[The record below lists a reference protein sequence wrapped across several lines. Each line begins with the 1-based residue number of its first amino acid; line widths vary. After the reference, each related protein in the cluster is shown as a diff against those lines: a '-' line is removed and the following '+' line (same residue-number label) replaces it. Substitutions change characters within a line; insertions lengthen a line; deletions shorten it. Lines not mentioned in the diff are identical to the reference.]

1 MMALKQYIKIK
12 DKEELI
18 GKNFYEIENQQEY
31 IKLLKKEKKIKTEFH
46 GNHDFYNLIKGVAIE
61 GSKLYNISDENQI
74 VPIIENYIERNFGGI
89 SYKIDID
96 FELVIDDISYEMKKL
111 KYEILNEK
119 IYRSRI
125 RRDEDDEK
133 QEEDKIIKVTSIYLF
148 KKIYNEA
155 CTLENYDKDDIKG
168 IVYKI
173 KGDHVDKYNL
183 NKCIND
189 NINDNN
195 TRFLLLKVN
204 SNLAPLI
211 NLNIKMQNPDK
222 KDIEFI
228 NGSPFLDDNNNEY
241 KVKKIYE
248 ILNSASKQNKI
259 VILQNLDLIQ
269 PFLSD
274 LYNMNYKI
282 IYGQKYARICLDN
295 FIEYLTPVNDSF
307 RIIILIDNKF
317 VNSIDMA
324 FFNRFEKIQ
333 IGFSDLLDTKQKKLL
348 GEILSEIRLKEEIRK
363 EQSKINYD
371 LNRLLINCCEQEIG
385 GLVYYYFLEN
395 KNEKIDEDNIK
406 DKIYS
411 KISNILPQDIIINLS
426 ERNPIKKK
434 YFDQKKY
441 NNFKEY
447 IKDLELANY
456 KISII
461 YTFSNITNIIES
473 YHKTEQIMISEIN
486 TEEKLK
492 SDIDDIKKKYFN
504 EDQNNNL
511 IIINFEQYNTNKI
524 QFISD
529 YISNYYKDDDYKYIF
544 IIHIQRSFNIENK
557 SKREIIYSIP
567 DIYNNI
573 NQIFIDNLNGSDIS
587 LKDLL
592 YKNIKDVIFNTET
605 FMNLEKEFQ
614 NSLVDF
620 VYDEMY
626 AKSKNE
632 GNKKI
637 TKENFSI
644 FYREKYDEIIKENN
658 LNDEKYIDE
667 MTNYMAKDIE
677 FKNDLIKKAK
687 ELIEIDIEAQEGCQS
702 LLVNKI
708 FKENH
713 INKNTIDII
722 SCILDYIKENI
733 FKKYLQY
740 IFRVLEHNNILTT
753 LMEISTDRYNKLDK
767 DDKSIRNNSNKIIIK
782 ELKSKFLERI
792 KVDDVKY
799 KAKFLFNYK
808 IPGFYN
814 FYKDLS
820 DYLAKNITAE
830 FFNNE
835 KKLRDYNGDKP
846 GNAKSIFV
854 GKEKELLDKVLEK
867 ISQDKLYFGLIKKI
881 TPDLIIKDYII
892 FYLEKYIGVYFK
904 SFGKII
910 ELLLNLKFSD
920 KNDIIKD
927 NASNP
932 INIIILKIIWLE
944 SNNNYI
950 ERILKAFEIVKD
962 IANDNDEIELF
973 HMIYDSI
980 YDIER
985 PIQYIVNEE
994 KNPEFKREVNECFYI
1009 LLVGLCL
1016 SVTSKDMQLVEITI
1030 KDYYNKLKEINN
1042 ILQNLNHDLNIY
1054 INELYIIDDLIKNNN
1069 LKLK

>member
-1 MMALKQYIKIK
+1 MFIIFTFNGEKLEENIRLIGACSPYRIRKSNAEKCGLTREDEQEYELVYKIYQLPQSLLHYVFYFGSIKDEDEKKYIKSIIQIIFNKDEEELLKLTTEAISICHIFLRKTFEDPSIVSLREIVRFTKCVEFFHDYFLKKNNQNKNEIDDDIKKYNKIKSIICSIYLCYYIRLINDEKRGQFDVELQKVLLRIVNVYSEEKYEEKRGDLFGKIKLKKLKEDIREQNIEQFSDILKIEEDFLLEQIDLPIGIGINELLKENLFLLFLAVVTKIPLIIVGKSGTSKSLSTQLIYNSMKGKYSKNEFFKKYPSIIQIYYQGSEFTTHENVKELFNKAEGLYESYKKIKKKDDLESIYMILFDNLDLAEKAPTNPLEILNHKLEYDIKNEGICFVGISNYSLDANKTNRSLSLSLPNLEDKLNQLKSTSESIARSISRDLSEDTSDLLIFNILSRAYKLYKYYLNFIKKMMALKQYIKIK

-133 QEEDKIIKVTSIYLF
+133 QEEDKIIKVTSVYLF

-492 SDIDDIKKKYFN
+492 SDIDDIKKK
-504 EDQNNNL
+504 
-511 IIINFEQYNTNKI
+511 
-524 QFISD
+524 
-529 YISNYYKDDDYKYIF
+529 IF
-544 IIHIQRSFNIENK
+544 
-557 SKREIIYSIP
+557 
-567 DIYNNI
+567 
-573 NQIFIDNLNGSDIS
+573 
-587 LKDLL
+587 
-592 YKNIKDVIFNTET
+592 
-605 FMNLEKEFQ
+605 
-614 NSLVDF
+614 
-620 VYDEMY
+620 
-626 AKSKNE
+626 
-632 GNKKI
+632 
-637 TKENFSI
+637 
-644 FYREKYDEIIKENN
+644 
-658 LNDEKYIDE
+658 
-667 MTNYMAKDIE
+667 
-677 FKNDLIKKAK
+677 
-687 ELIEIDIEAQEGCQS
+687 
-702 LLVNKI
+702 
-708 FKENH
+708 
-713 INKNTIDII
+713 
-722 SCILDYIKENI
+722 
-733 FKKYLQY
+733 
-740 IFRVLEHNNILTT
+740 
-753 LMEISTDRYNKLDK
+753 
-767 DDKSIRNNSNKIIIK
+767 
-782 ELKSKFLERI
+782 
-792 KVDDVKY
+792 
-799 KAKFLFNYK
+799 
-808 IPGFYN
+808 
-814 FYKDLS
+814 
-820 DYLAKNITAE
+820 
-830 FFNNE
+830 
-835 KKLRDYNGDKP
+835 
-846 GNAKSIFV
+846 
-854 GKEKELLDKVLEK
+854 
-867 ISQDKLYFGLIKKI
+867 
-881 TPDLIIKDYII
+881 
-892 FYLEKYIGVYFK
+892 
-904 SFGKII
+904 
-910 ELLLNLKFSD
+910 
-920 KNDIIKD
+920 
-927 NASNP
+927 
-932 INIIILKIIWLE
+932 
-944 SNNNYI
+944 
-950 ERILKAFEIVKD
+950 
-962 IANDNDEIELF
+962 
-973 HMIYDSI
+973 
-980 YDIER
+980 
-985 PIQYIVNEE
+985 
-994 KNPEFKREVNECFYI
+994 
-1009 LLVGLCL
+1009 
-1016 SVTSKDMQLVEITI
+1016 
-1030 KDYYNKLKEINN
+1030 
-1042 ILQNLNHDLNIY
+1042 
-1054 INELYIIDDLIKNNN
+1054 
-1069 LKLK
+1069 